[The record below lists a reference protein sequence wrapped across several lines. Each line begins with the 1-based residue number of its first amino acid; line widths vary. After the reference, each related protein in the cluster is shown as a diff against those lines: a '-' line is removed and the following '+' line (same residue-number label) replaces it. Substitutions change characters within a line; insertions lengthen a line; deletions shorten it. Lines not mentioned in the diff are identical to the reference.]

1 MEHFISND
9 KRKMID
15 LSYINGWKEGGI
27 EYRLCDMVE
36 EAGYHFVMVS
46 HNERGT
52 DTVYECK
59 EVGLR
64 YHVDSSD

>member
-1 MEHFISND
+1 MEHFKSGDERNI
-9 KRKMID
+9 ID
-15 LSYINGWKEGGI
+15 LGYINGWKSGGI

-36 EAGYHFVMVS
+36 EAGYHFECVS

-52 DTVYECK
+52 DTVYFCK
-59 EVGLR
+59 EAGLR

>member
-1 MEHFISND
+1 MATEN
-9 KRKMID
+9 RNMRD
-15 LSYINGWKEGGI
+15 LGYANGWSTDSLES
-27 EYRLCDMVE
+27 RLVE
-36 EAGYHFVMVS
+36 MTRKAGLSFTQVS

-59 EVGLR
+59 EAGLR

>member
-1 MEHFISND
+1 MEHFKSPPERNI
-9 KRKMID
+9 ID
-15 LSYINGWKEGGI
+15 LGYINGWKQGGI

-36 EAGYHFVMVS
+36 EAGYHFQMTS

-52 DTVYECK
+52 DTVYFCE
-59 EVGLR
+59 EAGLR

>member
-1 MEHFISND
+1 MEHFISPKERN
-9 KRKMID
+9 MID
-15 LSYINGWKEGGI
+15 LGYINGWKNEGI

-36 EAGYHFVMVS
+36 QAGYLFIMTK

-59 EVGLR
+59 EAGLR

>member
-1 MEHFISND
+1 MGNQRNI
-9 KRKMID
+9 ID
-15 LSYINGWKEGGI
+15 LGYMNGWKSDGI
-27 EYRLCDMVE
+27 ENRLCEMVVK
-36 EAGYHFVMVS
+36 AGYSFEEVS

-59 EVGLR
+59 EAALR

>member
-1 MEHFISND
+1 MEHFISPKERN
-9 KRKMID
+9 MID
-15 LSYINGWKEGGI
+15 LGYINGWKNEGI

-36 EAGYHFVMVS
+36 QAGYHFVKVS

-59 EVGLR
+59 EAGLI

>member
-1 MEHFISND
+1 MEHFKSPEG
-9 KRKMID
+9 RKMID
-15 LSYINGWKEGGI
+15 LGYINGWRREGI
-27 EYRLCDMVE
+27 EYRLCDMVT
-36 EAGYHFVMVS
+36 EAGYHFIMTQ

-59 EVGLR
+59 EAGLM

>member
-1 MEHFISND
+1 MEHFISPQEQ
-9 KRKMID
+9 KMID
-15 LSYINGWKEGGI
+15 LGYINGWKDGGI

-36 EAGYHFVMVS
+36 LAGYHFRMVS

-52 DTVYECK
+52 DTVYQCDEAA
-59 EVGLR
+59 LR